1 MPLPPVADSVVV
13 YEEPTLPA
21 GRLEVVT
28 TGRGWARTVRVRERA
43 AVWVPEESVAWTAKV
58 LCPAE
63 LGVPEITPVV
73 VFSVKPAG
81 RVPDDSAHAVNTPLP
96 PLAARVEL

>member
-28 TGRGWARTVRVRERA
+28 TGWGWERTVRVSERA
-43 AVWVPEESVAWTAKV
+43 AVWVPVCRVYVSW
-58 LCPAE
+58 
-63 LGVPEITPVV
+63 LGRKRLRPNNHLLLQQLKHLLRPLVQLRRHQMLRYL
-73 VFSVKPAG
+73 VK
-81 RVPDDSAHAVNTPLP
+81 
-96 PLAARVEL
+96 